1 MLQPITTALEEARVD
16 YILYQKALSSTSQAD
31 KLDRLR
37 KKKPQRCFIIVRKP
51 KTEFYLNRCICD
63 AEADVVVFRGQISCP
78 INSSD
83 DPQDIKNEIIDTI
96 INHGE
101 IYVCEECH
109 EEIKTHQ
116 IKCKDCQVCL
126 CTFCFVKVILA
137 EKKACPACSGSF
149 LEGTALNYLDEL
161 VRLYKQNP
169 RDMMTQMVKKK
180 KMLPPGL
187 KNIDKVFQSAMSE
200 AKSRGLKFPLEI
212 PQK

>member
-16 YILYQKALSSTSQAD
+16 YILYQKALSSPAQAD

-37 KKKPQRCFIIVRKP
+37 KKKPQRCFVVVRKP
-51 KTEFYLNRCICD
+51 KTEFYISRYVCEPD
-63 AEADVVVFRGQISCP
+63 VDVVVFRGEEICP
-78 INSSD
+78 LTSTD
-83 DPQDIKNEIIDTI
+83 DPEDIKNEVIDTI
-96 INHGE
+96 VNHGE

-109 EEIKTHQ
+109 DEIKTHRMR
-116 IKCKDCQVCL
+116 CKDCQVCL

-137 EKKACPACSGSF
+137 EKKSCPACSGSF
-149 LEGTALNYLDEL
+149 LEVTALNYLDEL

-180 KMLPPGL
+180 KMLPSGL
-187 KNIDKVFQSAMSE
+187 KNIDKIFQSAMSE

-212 PQK
+212 PNK